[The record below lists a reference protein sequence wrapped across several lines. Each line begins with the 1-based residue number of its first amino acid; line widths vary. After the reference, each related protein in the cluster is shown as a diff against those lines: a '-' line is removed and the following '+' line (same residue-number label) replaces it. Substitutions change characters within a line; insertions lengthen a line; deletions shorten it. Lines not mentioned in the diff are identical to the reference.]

1 MTNRTKS
8 FLNIYSVIFDY
19 YIYSHNA
26 YYASRMFDRRL
37 ELHFI
42 KAIGVHIFSE
52 KSWYKKITLNGFQKY
67 YSSAHAAI
75 WDVLWV
81 TPTMCLFKELL

>member
-52 KSWYKKITLNGFQKY
+52 KS
-67 YSSAHAAI
+67 
-75 WDVLWV
+75 
-81 TPTMCLFKELL
+81 